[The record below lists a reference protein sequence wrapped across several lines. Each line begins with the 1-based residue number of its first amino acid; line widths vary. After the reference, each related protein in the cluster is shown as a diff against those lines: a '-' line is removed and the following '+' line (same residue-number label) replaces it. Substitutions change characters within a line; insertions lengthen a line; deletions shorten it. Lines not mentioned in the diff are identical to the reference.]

1 MQIKNQNML
10 PVDVASEKV
19 QDSWEDVMQ
28 SLGHMHDQTDYVPQK
43 NSGEGYYTLKSN
55 SADEAADVKWEPV
68 APLEDLVLF
77 SLRLSVIFITLVL

>member
-1 MQIKNQNML
+1 
-10 PVDVASEKV
+10 
-19 QDSWEDVMQ
+19 
-28 SLGHMHDQTDYVPQK
+28 MHDQTDYVPQK

-77 SLRLSVIFITLVL
+77 SFRLSVIFITLVL

>member
-1 MQIKNQNML
+1 ML

-43 NSGEGYYTLKSN
+43 NSGS
-55 SADEAADVKWEPV
+55 
-68 APLEDLVLF
+68 LVGKEY
-77 SLRLSVIFITLVL
+77 RFI